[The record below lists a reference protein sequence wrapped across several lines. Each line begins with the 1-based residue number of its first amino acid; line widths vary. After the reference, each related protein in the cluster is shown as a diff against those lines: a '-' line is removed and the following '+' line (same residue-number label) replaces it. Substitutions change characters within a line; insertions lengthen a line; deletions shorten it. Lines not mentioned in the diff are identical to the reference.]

1 MVSSTTLGL
10 LCWPIDDYDDSAFLM
25 GSRMMRAGAFPYTGF
40 YTHYGPL
47 GYGVQS
53 AFSGFIAS
61 PAVAL
66 RACQAAFFCLV
77 AAIALALAGR
87 LDAAS
92 RAWPATLVLLLLLSA
107 LAALASFCGL
117 MFVLVAIAAAAMPEP
132 AGGRSELGWA
142 AAAGAAI
149 AGAFLTRPA
158 FGLYAASAVAAVTL
172 AAEDGPAR
180 RGMATAVA
188 AIGAVIVVWLLLY
201 RSISPAAAVQATLIF
216 PARLSSA
223 GLRYRHGP
231 FVLAPA
237 PLAVVFG
244 LLIGSFPLAWVLGLR
259 DRRANRIAAAAFALT
274 GLCPLILRSSER
286 PARVAAWIAV
296 LVLLLAVL
304 VVVVSRRTLGSHAP
318 LRAAALFGVCSA
330 AFGHYFWTRQD
341 RPHFAPMIVLGVV
354 AATLSAFAM
363 SARARWTVAIVFAAG
378 ALVLLPMAGLFPIE
392 RLWTGGVRQI
402 GRRTDEKASFS
413 QSIWPCDDVPPDMA
427 AAVRAADERSDPGS
441 RFVAVASHQSRTEQD
456 PILLFL
462 VSRRLPYTR
471 WYAYDPGVQTS
482 PEVQREMILEL
493 RRSRSDAAVVWPA
506 GDYQESSPAGAPAPA
521 LTPFDLEFRNLY
533 AAPVARYG
541 RFALC
546 RTGGR

>member
-1 MVSSTTLGL
+1 
-10 LCWPIDDYDDSAFLM
+10 
-25 GSRMMRAGAFPYTGF
+25 MMRAGALPYAGF

-53 AFSGFIAS
+53 LFSGLIAS

-77 AAIALALAGR
+77 AAVALALAGR

-92 RAWPATLVLLLLLSA
+92 RAWPATLVLLLLLSS
-107 LAALASFCGL
+107 LTALASFCGL
-117 MFVLVAIAAAAMPEP
+117 MFVLIAIAAAAMPELP
-132 AGGRSELGWA
+132 GRRGVLAWA
-142 AAAGAAI
+142 AVAGAAV

-172 AAEDGPAR
+172 AAEDRPRR
-180 RGMATAVA
+180 RGMATAMA
-188 AIGAVIVVWLLLY
+188 AIGAVILVWLLFY
-201 RSISPAAAVQATLIF
+201 RNISPAAAAQATLVF

-223 GLRYRHGP
+223 GLRYKPGP
-231 FVLAPA
+231 FVQAPA

-244 LLIGSFPLAWVLGLR
+244 LLIGSFPLAWMLGLR
-259 DRRANRIAAAAFALT
+259 DPRANRIAAAAFALA
-274 GLCPLILRSSER
+274 GVCPLILRSSPR
-286 PARVAAWIAV
+286 PARAAAWIAV
-296 LVLLLAVL
+296 LVLALAVL
-304 VVVVSRRTLGSHAP
+304 AVVVARRVLRRDAL
-318 LRAAALFGVCSA
+318 LRAAALFGVGAA

-341 RPHFAPMIVLGVV
+341 RPHFAPMIALGVV

-392 RLWTGGVRQI
+392 RLWTGGVREI
-402 GRRTDEKASFS
+402 GRRTGEAASFS
-413 QSIWPCDDVPPDMA
+413 QSIWPCDDIPPDMA
-427 AAVRAADERSDPGS
+427 AAVRAADARSDPGS

-462 VSRRLPYTR
+462 ISRRLPYTR
-471 WYAYDPGVQTS
+471 WYAYDPGVQAS
-482 PEVQREMILEL
+482 PEVQGEMALEL
-493 RRSRSDAAVVWPA
+493 HRARSEAAVVWPA
-506 GDYQESSPAGAPAPA
+506 GDYQESSPAGAPAPG
-521 LTPFDLEFRNLY
+521 LTPFDREFRALY
-533 AAPVARYG
+533 AAPVAHYG

-546 RTGGR
+546 MTGARQSAEPRPGAP